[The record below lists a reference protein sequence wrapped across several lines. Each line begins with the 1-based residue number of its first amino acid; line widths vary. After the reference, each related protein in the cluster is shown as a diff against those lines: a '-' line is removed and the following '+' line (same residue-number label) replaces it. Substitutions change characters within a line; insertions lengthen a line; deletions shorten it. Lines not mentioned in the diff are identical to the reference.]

1 MLRVPSCSTSA
12 YCATSPTSPGETT
25 SVTTLRPV
33 SARAAAI
40 IFNADS
46 PSPWNEYGEV
56 RERVLI
62 CVRVAADDAE
72 GAFFAARE
80 LGLQPDL
87 LDPLHDRVDL
97 GLGRCMRHND
107 DHGLNAPLM

>member
-56 RERVLI
+56 R
-62 CVRVAADDAE
+62 
-72 GAFFAARE
+72 
-80 LGLQPDL
+80 
-87 LDPLHDRVDL
+87 
-97 GLGRCMRHND
+97 
-107 DHGLNAPLM
+107 GLNDPRRTYEPPGPGPGPQDSISIPTPSTINGPPMTPTSYLPTSPPPEPPTCPPRRTF